1 MLYIVEC
8 SYNDAESEDEWNF
21 FYSQQKLP
29 ALISVTGFKTSQ
41 RLRANKE
48 GYPAYLAI
56 HTIDNTKVLNSEDYH
71 LKGGGNFS
79 RWQKNI
85 SDWHRNLYETEGI
98 APAILADQRLVISTN
113 KIDFSAL
120 ATRFSGMELYAVGLE
135 KHPEY
140 RVIYSVPVEIA
151 KLFIEIESVSVYEP
165 MTQQLQSLIT

>member
-1 MLYIVEC
+1 ME
-8 SYNDAESEDEWNF
+8 F
-21 FYSQQKLP
+21 FLQPTKTPGINICYRLQD
-29 ALISVTGFKTSQ
+29 ISTISRYQ
-41 RLRANKE
+41 RRLSC
-48 GYPAYLAI
+48 LSAI

-71 LKGGGNFS
+71 LKGGGYFS

-98 APAILADQRLVISTN
+98 APAISADQRLVISTK

-120 ATRFSGMELYAVGLE
+120 GTRFSGTKLYAVGLE

-140 RVIYSVPVEIA
+140 RIIYSVPVEIA